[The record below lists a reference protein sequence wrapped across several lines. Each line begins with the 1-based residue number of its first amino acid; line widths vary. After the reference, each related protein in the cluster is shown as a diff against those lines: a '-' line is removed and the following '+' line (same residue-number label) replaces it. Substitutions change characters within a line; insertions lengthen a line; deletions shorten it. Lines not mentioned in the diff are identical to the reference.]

1 MRLSSDQSDISV
13 HCDFGERLLREGLSV
28 NFYFMEAWQ

>member
-1 MRLSSDQSDISV
+1 MRLSIDQSDITV
-13 HCDFGERLLREGLSV
+13 HCDFGERLLCEELSV